1 SQEAD
6 SLLHQDQQAPT
17 SLFSNFVSVISGARQ
32 TASQEFTRFWETLN
46 TSKTPNRQAPLF
58 MASSKDSHKDTSE
71 NIYNSIIPDYNRRSC
86 IKDAEIQ
93 TDFVSE
99 KRKYTSE
106 VEAESRP
113 QKLAKR
119 NTSPPQTLHQS
130 ITFSRKRQDF
140 DKEQESPRKIF
151 KSTPSSPIK
160 HDVIKGS
167 KSVKRLTLELEE
179 ALSPRFPAYSPSESP
194 RSKSEITKPSSPP
207 SQEASYQLGSAL
219 SDVVSNSPNEDEDV
233 RLNKLTET
241 IRLTRTRVSELM
253 ASSSS
258 PPRPSHTLTSISQD
272 NKLSFSPPPPPPPI
286 PSLPSPV
293 GNRSP
298 FSYMNGSNLTNSPI
312 KTLTPLRHHGSPIR
326 PNDKHKSKMREL
338 IQLIPNVRLRKTDT
352 IIGPDG
358 REKPNPF
365 WNEIYNPKRR
375 VL

>member
-1 SQEAD
+1 MDNKDSQEAD

-272 NKLSFSPPPPPPPI
+272 NKLSFSPPPPLLL
-286 PSLPSPV
+286 SHHYHHLW
-293 GNRSP
+293 
-298 FSYMNGSNLTNSPI
+298 
-312 KTLTPLRHHGSPIR
+312 TLTPLRHHGSPIR

-375 VL
+375 VF